1 MPWLGDRHE
10 TPTPEAVKAQIRCC
24 HRCLPPA
31 LLLLHRGIRVG
42 SPSPVPSGSP
52 EPLPAPGAAA
62 VSPPAAYP
70 ASASRPLV
78 HARATFE
85 GAPAHRSGVPGV
97 QPAAS
102 SPAQKVRLWAG
113 KPQRPLS
120 PPPAP
125 PPQPRVSKVRD
136 PISSLG
142 LALQGEHRSHP
153 PGSPHRSLP
162 QMPLGGPP
170 PHPGSLPLLLSLHV
184 QLPSLR
190 EERPLLLSKV
200 RIGFGR
206 ESTTF
211 YHRLVIPLWERL
223 YTGAGI

>member
-1 MPWLGDRHE
+1 MPWLGDRHK

-52 EPLPAPGAAA
+52 ELLPAPGAAA

-85 GAPAHRSGVPGV
+85 GAPAHRSGVP
-97 QPAAS
+97 PAAS
-102 SPAQKVRLWAG
+102 SPAQKVWVWGG
-113 KPQRPLS
+113 KPQRL
-120 PPPAP
+120 PPPP
-125 PPQPRVSKVRD
+125 PPQPRVSD

-153 PGSPHRSLP
+153 PESPHRSLP
-162 QMPLGGPP
+162 RMPLGGPP
-170 PHPGSLPLLLSLHV
+170 PHPRSLPLLLSLHV

-190 EERPLLLSKV
+190 EERPLLLSKF
-200 RIGFGR
+200 RIGLGTD
-206 ESTTF
+206 STTF
-211 YHRLVIPLWERL
+211 YHRLVIRGKDCTEGLGYEFRSV
-223 YTGAGI
+223 G